1 MSPALTCTLP
11 PDCIGMPKTF
21 FPVPGPILLYTEC
34 YPFLLRHNDVKIKL
48 P

>member
-1 MSPALTCTLP
+1 
-11 PDCIGMPKTF
+11 MPMTF
-21 FPVPGPILLYTEC
+21 LPVPARILPYTEC